1 MANQNVSN
9 NSPGGRLTGFKS
21 VKQTVALL
29 VLIAMIVIAAAGEII
44 SIVIFRGDQE
54 ETMRECMTDVA
65 EGYRKLLDENPN
77 VDLKEA
83 LEGVE
88 VAGVAS
94 SYLIVVDK
102 DGMVVFHGKDPSRVG
117 NETKSSAL
125 QQVVARLQAGETIDA
140 GSAEYTID
148 GITRFAAY
156 AVTQDERVVAAVMDK
171 KDVTAEVI
179 GNFVKYSILIYG
191 VVLIIIAI
199 IAYLIVGTVIK
210 PVQIIEKEIQKV
222 AGFDLQSN
230 TSAVVTKI
238 MHRRDEFGEI
248 TRSVRQMKE
257 ELQDIVGKLDSSS
270 IDLHGKASKLQSTMG
285 DVSDSTSMNSA
296 TSQEL
301 AASMQETTAT
311 TQTIAANITAIA
323 ETAEDINNRAGD
335 GASTAA
341 EIQKKATAIAA
352 QAQESGRITTQIF
365 ESVRVKSEAAI
376 EDSKAVHR
384 INELTEEIN
393 SIANQTNLL
402 ALNASI
408 EAARAG
414 EAGRGFAVVAE
425 EIGNLANQTGDTV
438 ESISTIVKDVNVAV
452 DHMSDC
458 LSEML
463 NLIENTVS
471 KDYVSFEEVSQQ
483 YNDDA
488 QYFEGAMENISQNIN
503 DLSASI
509 QSIQDAINGIN
520 ITVGEA
526 ATGVMDMAEKTSD
539 IVSLAGEA
547 SDIADESLGLSQEL
561 SGIVGQ
567 FTR

>member
-1 MANQNVSN
+1 MANENVSN
-9 NSPGGRLTGFKS
+9 DVSGGRLTGFRS
-21 VKQTVALL
+21 VKTTVALL
-29 VLIAMIVIAAAGEII
+29 VLIAMIVIAAAGELI
-44 SIVIFRGDQE
+44 SIIIFRGDQE

-65 EGYRKLLDENPN
+65 EGYRKLLDENPD

-88 VAGVAS
+88 IAGVAS
-94 SYLIVVDK
+94 SYLIVVDR
-102 DGMVVFHGKDPSRVG
+102 DGIVVFHGKDPSRIG
-117 NETKSSAL
+117 NQTKSLAL
-125 QQVVARLQAGETIDA
+125 QQVAARLQAGETIDA

-148 GITRFAAY
+148 GTTKFAAY
-156 AVTQDERVVAAVMDK
+156 AVTQDERIVGAVMDK

-191 VVLIIIAI
+191 TVLIFVAVIS
-199 IAYLIVGTVIK
+199 YLFVGVIIK
-210 PVQIIEKEIQKV
+210 PVIIIEKEIQNV

-230 TSAVVTKI
+230 TSAVIAKI
-238 MHRRDEFGEI
+238 MQRRDEFGEI
-248 TRSVRQMKE
+248 TRSVRLMKE
-257 ELQDIVGKLDSSS
+257 ELQDIVGKLDDSSV
-270 IDLHGKASKLQSTMG
+270 DLHGKASKLQSTMG

-323 ETAEDINNRAGD
+323 ETAEDINSRAGD
-335 GASTAA
+335 GATTAA

-488 QYFEGAMENISQNIN
+488 QYFEGAMQNISQNIN

-547 SDIADESLGLSQEL
+547 SDIADESLGLSKEL